1 MKRTFFI
8 ILAMLLACQM
18 TIAQQIRES
27 FVNMPESFVNMPDSL
42 STLLTKVNREDFID
56 FLDSNMKAEV
66 NNRLEGKSEMTKLT
80 EDFLEVKMS
89 EQSTFQLKV
98 LTKTDGTQ
106 LLCAVSTVCG
116 PVCDSHIDFYTTDWQ
131 LLDANALLPKFPTL
145 NNFLKPLPEDA
156 SYTLRDAFRQADLL
170 LMKADLSAD
179 NSTLSFT
186 LTTPE
191 YMDAEAAKLL
201 APYVV
206 PTVTL
211 QWNGESFQ

>member
-1 MKRTFFI
+1 MKRTFFVI
-8 ILAMLLACQM
+8 VAMLLACQV
-18 TIAQQIRES
+18 TFAQQIR
-27 FVNMPESFVNMPDSL
+27 ESFVNMPDSL

-66 NNRLEGKSEMTKLT
+66 NNRLGGKSQMTKLSA
-80 EDFLEVKMS
+80 DFLEVRMS

-98 LTKTDGTQ
+98 LTKPDGTQ

-116 PVCDSHIDFYTTDWQ
+116 PVCDSHVDFYTTDWQ
-131 LLDANALLPKFPTL
+131 PLDANTLLPKLPVLDT
-145 NNFLKPLPEDA
+145 FLKPLPEDA
-156 SYTLRDAFRQADLL
+156 SYTLRDAYRQADML
-170 LMKADLSAD
+170 LMKAALSAD
-179 NSTLSFT
+179 DATLSFT

-206 PTVTL
+206 PSVTL
-211 QWNGESFQ
+211 RWNGECFQ